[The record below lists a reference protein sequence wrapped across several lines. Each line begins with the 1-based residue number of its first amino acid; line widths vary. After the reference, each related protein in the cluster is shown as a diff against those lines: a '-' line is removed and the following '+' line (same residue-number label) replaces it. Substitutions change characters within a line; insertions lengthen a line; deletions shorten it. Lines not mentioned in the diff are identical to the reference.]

1 MHDEFNRLGSPNG
14 SRQRLE
20 LRPILG
26 VVNVKKVVISLV
38 H

>member
-1 MHDEFNRLGSPNG
+1 MYDEFNRLGSPNG

-20 LRPILG
+20 LPLVLG

-38 H
+38 Y